1 MSNRSNIVNHIITNL
16 KKIDGRTS
24 PFSSSYE
31 FSTNLYEN
39 IYRGLKYIDEINE
52 FPCVYLQ
59 CLREI
64 RLYTTANATEGVV
77 ELALRC
83 YFHSDENSLS
93 TNNIVSDIEHVL
105 YNMDSDLELNIQQI
119 TITEIIVDSGLL
131 EPYGMAEIFLSV
143 SFEINKF

>member
-24 PFSSSYE
+24 PFSSSYV

-39 IYRGLKYIDEINE
+39 VFRGLKYLDEINE
-52 FPCVYLQ
+52 FPAIYLQ
-59 CLREI
+59 CIREL

-77 ELALRC
+77 ELALRG

-105 YNMDSDLELNIQQI
+105 YNMDTNLGLQIQQI
-119 TITEIIVDSGLL
+119 TINEIIVDSGLL
-131 EPYGMAEIFLSV
+131 EPYGMVEIFLSV